1 MGVRDRLST
10 GLAGLGQT
18 RTALLAGFLA
28 LALLLGLAAVAG
40 RGGSP
45 TSPAPAAADDAGDPR
60 VLEAA
65 SPPLR
70 VRRPPTLPGGG
81 RRIFDGKT
89 FLVAYYGTAG
99 TGSLGV
105 LGETSPARADARLRR
120 AAAPYRRK
128 GERIQPVYE
137 LIVTVADAHP
147 GRDGD
152 YHHDI
157 ARAKVREYLA
167 AARRHGALVLL
178 DIQPGRSGFLTVAR
192 RWEWA
197 LRDPRVGLALDPEWR
212 MGPRQVPGRRIGSVG
227 AAEVNRT
234 AAWLS
239 RLVERHRLPEKLFV
253 LHQFRT
259 SMITDPAAIRRQ
271 PGLAMV
277 QHVDGFGTPRQ
288 KLGTFHAV
296 VRPRQFHLGLKLFYD
311 EDRHLMRP
319 SRVRAI
325 RPRIS
330 FVSYQ

>member
-1 MGVRDRLST
+1 MRPRDRLSSA
-10 GLAGLGQT
+10 LARVGQT
-18 RTALLAGFLA
+18 RTALVAGLAA
-28 LALLLGLAAVAG
+28 LALLLGLAAVVAG
-40 RGGSP
+40 GGAP
-45 TSPAPAAADDAGDPR
+45 TSPSPAAADDPGDPR
-60 VLEAA
+60 VLAA
-65 SPPLR
+65 AAPPLR

-81 RRIFDGKT
+81 RRIFDGST

-105 LGETSPARADARLRR
+105 LGESPPARADARLRR
-120 AAAPYRRK
+120 AAAPYRQK

-147 GRDGD
+147 GGDGD
-152 YHHDI
+152 YSHDI
-157 ARAKVREYLA
+157 SRAKVRQYLA

-192 RWEWA
+192 RWAWA

-239 RLVERHRLPEKLFV
+239 GLVERNRLPEKLFV

-259 SMITDPAAIRRQ
+259 SMIADPGAIRRQ
-271 PGLAMV
+271 RGLAMV

-288 KLGTFHAV
+288 KLGTFHSV
-296 VRPRQFHLGLKLFYD
+296 VRPQQFHLGFKLFYD

-319 SRVRAI
+319 GRVREI
-325 RPRIS
+325 RPRVS